1 MLVAPSAT
9 TDSGDPYKWLL
20 LSPEGVMYDAEGETA
35 NVRLSETGLWLVSL
49 EVMYA
54 HEAEGGG
61 YWVATTND
69 LSRVNEN
76 PDLIFGDGFDS
87 RTPLARWDK
96 VQGAENEA

>member
-20 LSPEGVMYDAEGETA
+20 LSPEGLMYDATGVSP
-35 NVRLSETGLWLVSL
+35 NVRMWEPGVWFVSL

-54 HEAEGGG
+54 HEAEPDG
-61 YWVATTND
+61 YWVAHETILHT
-69 LSRVNEN
+69 VGEN

-87 RTPLARWDK
+87 RTPFARWDK
-96 VQGAENEA
+96 TEGGPDE